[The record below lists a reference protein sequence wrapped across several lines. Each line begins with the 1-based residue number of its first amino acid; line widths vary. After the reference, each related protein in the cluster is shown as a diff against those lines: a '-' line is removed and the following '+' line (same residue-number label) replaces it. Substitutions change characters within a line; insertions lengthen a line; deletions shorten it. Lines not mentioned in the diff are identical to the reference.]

1 MRTKKKDRGEI
12 QEPVPPMPAAAT
24 TPEPKRLTPVD
35 VQQKEFRLAVR
46 GYNEREVDEFLDL
59 VTEEM
64 ARLHAENTR
73 LRAEVETRAPIAGPV
88 PATSSG
94 PSAAPTTP
102 AALHAY
108 VAQEQAFLKQLAGL
122 IQDHARAVKDARRR
136 ARGEDG
142 PVIDLA
148 NTPAEE
154 PVGSSAR
161 PAVAF
166 ETTGTGSGEEDRS
179 VRELFWGE
187 D

>member
-1 MRTKKKDRGEI
+1 MRTKKKERDEA
-12 QEPVPPMPAAAT
+12 QETAPETATPTAA
-24 TPEPKRLTPVD
+24 PEPKRLTPVD

-64 ARLHAENTR
+64 ARLYAENTR
-73 LRAEVETRAPIAGPV
+73 LRAEVETTGRAEGIA
-88 PATSSG
+88 PA
-94 PSAAPTTP
+94 PAANGTQPDAP

-108 VAQEQAFLKQLAGL
+108 VAREQEFLKQLAAL
-122 IQDHARAVKDARRR
+122 IQEHARAVKEARRR
-136 ARGEDG
+136 GRGDDG

-148 NTPAEE
+148 SAPADD
-154 PVGSSAR
+154 PIGSAAR

>member
-1 MRTKKKDRGEI
+1 MRTKKKDGDEA
-12 QEPVPPMPAAAT
+12 QEQAPPMPAAAT

-46 GYNEREVDEFLDL
+46 GYNEREVDEFLDE

-73 LRAEVETRAPIAGPV
+73 LRAEVETRGGSV
-88 PATSSG
+88 PE
-94 PSAAPTTP
+94 PSAAAATPVPSTP
-102 AALHAY
+102 AALHAF
-108 VAQEQAFLKQLAGL
+108 VAREQEFLKQLAGL
-122 IQDHARAVKDARRR
+122 IQEHARGVKEARRR
-136 ARGEDG
+136 ASGDDG

-148 NTPAEE
+148 NAAPEE
-154 PVGSSAR
+154 ANGSGAR

-166 ETTGTGSGEEDRS
+166 ETTGAGAGEEDRS

-187 D
+187 E